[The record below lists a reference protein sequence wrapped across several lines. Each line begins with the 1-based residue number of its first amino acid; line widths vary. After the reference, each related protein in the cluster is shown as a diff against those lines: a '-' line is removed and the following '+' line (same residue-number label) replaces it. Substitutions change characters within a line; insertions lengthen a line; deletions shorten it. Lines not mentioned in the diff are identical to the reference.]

1 MKTHIYLK
9 TIVICITLAI
19 TGLNSSSAQQKKGL
33 LWEISGKGITKPAYL
48 YGTIHM
54 YDTSVYRLP
63 ATPFAIL
70 DKVKK
75 VFFELDFGHID
86 AVAMMS
92 SMYITDSTQFI
103 NKLMDA
109 PSLEKLK
116 PLLASS
122 ATLKMFGDKA
132 YEIKP
137 ILLWSLLMAG
147 DGTTPSIDMELYKA
161 ALAKKDSV
169 GGLETMKEEMDAINM
184 LSIPAQL
191 EMLKDVI
198 LKGISPKEVLARM
211 TAIYTR
217 QNIETLMDELS
228 DGMPMD
234 PNFNEHLL
242 VKRNI
247 VMADRIEPLLHKD
260 GVMICIGAGH
270 LGAKTGVIA
279 LLEKKGYTLKNIPF
293 NFEKHD

>member
-9 TIVICITLAI
+9 TIVICLALVI
-19 TGLNSSSAQQKKGL
+19 TGLNFSAAQEKKGL
-33 LWEISGKGITKPAYL
+33 LWEISGKGITQPAYL
-48 YGTIHM
+48 YGTIHL
-54 YDTSVYRLP
+54 YDTSLYRLP

-75 VFFELDFGHID
+75 IFFELDFGHID
-86 AVAMMS
+86 ANELMNS
-92 SMYITDSTQFI
+92 IYIKDSTQFI
-103 NKLMDA
+103 NKLMDG
-109 PSLEKLK
+109 PSLAKLK
-116 PLLASS
+116 SLVDSS
-122 ATLKMFGDKA
+122 AALKMFGDKA

-137 ILLWSLLMAG
+137 LLLWSILIAG
-147 DGTTPSIDMELYKA
+147 DGTTPSMEMELYKA
-161 ALAKKDSV
+161 AIAKKDSV
-169 GGLETMKEEMDAINM
+169 GGLETVKEQMDAINM

-191 EMLKDVI
+191 EMLKDI
-198 LKGISPKEVLARM
+198 IRKNTSPKELLAKM

-217 QNIETLMDELS
+217 QHIETIMDELG
-228 DGMPMD
+228 DGTAMD

-242 VKRNI
+242 IKRNI

-270 LGAKTGVIA
+270 LGTKTGVIA
-279 LLEKKGYTLKNIPF
+279 LLEKKGYTLKNVPF